1 MEDLAWAD
9 LVDVALKPLAFGP
22 TTVAVLCLVAGYIAL
37 VMYQAWRQGDA
48 FRAPIRD
55 FLAVL
60 IVIGFLSVVAYMFV
74 ATPNPSADILVGALI
89 AAFSAIVAMYF
100 KVGGRDE

>member
-1 MEDLAWAD
+1 VSDD
-9 LVDVALKPLAFGP
+9 YALKPLPFGP
-22 TTVAVLCLVAGYIAL
+22 VAIAGACVIGGYVAL

-55 FLAVL
+55 FLAIL

-74 ATPNPSADILVGALI
+74 STPNAAADILVGALI

-100 KVGGRDE
+100 KVGGKDE